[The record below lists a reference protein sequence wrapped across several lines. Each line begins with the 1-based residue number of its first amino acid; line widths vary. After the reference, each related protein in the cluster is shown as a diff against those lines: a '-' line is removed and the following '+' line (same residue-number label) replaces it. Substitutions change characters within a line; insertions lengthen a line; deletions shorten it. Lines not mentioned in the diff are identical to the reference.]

1 MPAEVYFSVGQE
13 PLGHLKLDVLVS
25 QQSLVIL
32 CLTFGSVAVN
42 VSPRVLLLGV
52 DCIVD
57 SGDGLLMLLVPLDL
71 LVPDPGNLLLSLR
84 VHDLILEDG
93 LLVDLLCLLFLLGHK
108 LPCPLNFDL
117 SVVGGNRWRNVRFWN
132 EEVEDIEAAV
142 GEFGHGD
149 AE

>member
-1 MPAEVYFSVGQE
+1 MATEVYLGVGE
-13 PLGHLKLDVLVS
+13 ESLCHLELDVLVS

-32 CLTFGSVAVN
+32 CRAPGSVAVN
-42 VSPRVLLLGV
+42 VSPSVLLLSIDRVV
-52 DCIVD
+52 DG
-57 SGDGLLMLLVPLDL
+57 GDVLLVLLVPLDL